1 MVMIN
6 VQDSRIDQGEKV
18 TSQSNHFPLT
28 VVGQEES
35 RTSTSTTDIETVRIQ
50 QDSEKKK
57 QSRLRKLLRIRPNSD
72 IFPKTY
78 PGPTSAPAVL
88 DVLDLAVVNV
98 PSVED
103 GTLSSS
109 PPRTKYT
116 DEKSKTGLWKKLQ
129 RRNTTPIKR
138 IDRSSEQTE
147 QWTSILIKDDQHQ
160 QAKCLPD
167 APDQCPQFST
177 PSLPSK
183 DNRVVRFVDSF
194 SDTDEWVADAEL
206 DSESDPNSLGSGD
219 DSGNSD
225 GKQRTKKKTKRKTK
239 PRGKS
244 RRLAKKL
251 SHQFA
256 DMFSWFGGR
265 GPAGAGSSSEA
276 EAVNNPVLHLVTAAL
291 KVENDPDLTP
301 ASGDHMG
308 SDHLADDRSSI
319 HSLFLEATD
328 ALAEPENTPD
338 TDGDI
343 FSQSSGESDGED
355 SSPVLTPA
363 GQSTANLTIAEKL
376 QIAFE
381 LPETEPYR
389 GEFAC
394 WLVRS
399 VLLKGNIYM
408 TDSHICFYASLPRE
422 YGSIQHSGFLRKRA
436 KAPRKGSA
444 TFWFVLKD
452 DTLSF
457 YRNSTN
463 LYYPLGRVNLKNVV
477 DVQKS
482 KQHQRG
488 FSIVT
493 RDKKYRFKADTE
505 TAREEWMKALKA
517 SMVRARNEGDDVRI
531 VLPFANITELELSG
545 SSSVTDSLRIKV
557 VDDESALAEEYF
569 FAYFNN
575 LPYAYSTLIDLWQ
588 PQRSSPTRPSNP
600 RRKSMY
606 DTTATS
612 ALPLKPADVSSRSG
626 LPTPTGSMALLP
638 PAAETPS
645 NSHHRRTQ
653 SEHPQSGSPT
663 SESDSP
669 RQRIS
674 EDGDATDSSSH
685 PSRSSMS
692 STSAS
697 EFGQSGGEGPSRPA
711 SGWRRKLGHRKTRSD
726 AGVLRDMSVVS
737 GIGGSQPSQP
747 TQKQQQHKEIKAD
760 EFRKTFALPDSEQLI
775 ASYHCS
781 LHRTVPRLG
790 KLYISSNHLCFKSKR
805 VGIRTRLLVPL
816 IDIVDVLEAPGF
828 GWRLRITTRAGDVF
842 LCEFHSPDVRSRCLE
857 VLGRCLREMDCAD
870 TKGVERAL
878 SPLRHQASILDDI
891 ERSDSHV
898 RPSELYNPP
907 VPAALHITLLTI
919 GTRGDVQ
926 PYIALG
932 LRLQTDGHTVRIA
945 THSEYK
951 DWIEGFGIEFREVK
965 GNPAELMRLC
975 VENGMF
981 TVGFLREAVSK
992 FRGWVDELLLS
1003 AYEACKDTNLLIES
1017 PTAMAGLHIAE
1028 HLQIPYF
1035 AAFPMPWTRT
1045 RYYPHPFAVP
1055 DRKRKGLGGLGGSY
1069 NWMTHVMIEGLLWR
1083 GVSGQVNRFRR
1094 KTLGRP
1100 PIQLGTLNDHKIPF
1114 LYSFSPTVVPPPP
1127 DWQDWIHTTGYWFL
1141 DDSDPDWTPPEDL
1154 RQFLEES
1161 KGMPVVYIGFG
1172 SIVVSDPDEMTRT
1185 IISAVLKSNVR
1196 AILSKGW
1203 SGRLATSTP
1212 SEPITYP
1219 PQIYPL
1225 TKPAPHSFLFPLC
1238 TAAIHHGGAGTTAAT
1253 LRAGIPM
1260 SIHPFFGD
1268 QFFWADRISDLGVG
1282 VTLRKLSVNKLSSA
1296 LETLVTDTKMQQRA
1310 RVVGERLQKED
1321 GVGEAIR
1328 CIYRDLDFAQE
1339 RIKHVKT
1346 WVDERWGGSTLWS
1359 GDKKDKERDIAER
1372 RAAESG

>member
-1 MVMIN
+1 MVMMNI
-6 VQDSRIDQGEKV
+6 QDSRIDEGEKV
-18 TSQSNHFPLT
+18 TSESNHFPLT
-28 VVGQEES
+28 VVGKEEG
-35 RTSTSTTDIETVRIQ
+35 RTSTSTTDIETARIQ

-57 QSRLRKLLRIRPNSD
+57 NKSRLRKLLRIRPNSD
-72 IFPKTY
+72 IFPKPY
-78 PGPTSAPAVL
+78 PGPSSAPAVL

-98 PSVED
+98 PSVDE
-103 GTLSSS
+103 GVLSSS
-109 PPRTKYT
+109 PPRTKYA
-116 DEKSKTGLWKKLQ
+116 DEKAKTGLWKKLQ
-129 RRNTTPIKR
+129 RRNTTPVKL

-147 QWTSILIKDDQHQ
+147 HWASILVKDEQPQ
-160 QAKCLPD
+160 QPKCFPD
-167 APDQCPQFST
+167 ASDQCPQFST

-225 GKQRTKKKTKRKTK
+225 CKRRTKKKTKRKTK

-265 GPAGAGSSSEA
+265 GPAGAGTSSEA

-301 ASGDHMG
+301 ASGDHIG

-355 SSPVLTPA
+355 RSPALTPA
-363 GQSTANLTIAEKL
+363 GQSTANFTIAEKL

-381 LPETEPYR
+381 LPEPEPYR
-389 GEFAC
+389 
-394 WLVRS
+394 V
-399 VLLKGNIYM
+399 IYAFM
-408 TDSHICFYASLPRE
+408 RVCLENMDQFNTPASSENEQRHHE
-422 YGSIQHSGFLRKRA
+422 
-436 KAPRKGSA
+436 KA
-444 TFWFVLKD
+444 LQ
-452 DTLSF
+452 LI
-457 YRNSTN
+457 
-463 LYYPLGRVNLKNVV
+463 GRVNLKNVV

-588 PQRSSPTRPSNP
+588 PQRSSPTRPTNP

-612 ALPLKPADVSSRSG
+612 VLPLKPADVSSRSG

-638 PAAETPS
+638 PAAETLS

-653 SEHPQSGSPT
+653 SEHPHSGSPT

-674 EDGDATDSSSH
+674 EDGDVTDSSSH

-697 EFGQSGGEGPSRPA
+697 ELGQSGGEGPSRPA

-726 AGVLRDMSVVS
+726 AGVLRDMGVVS
-737 GIGGSQPSQP
+737 GIGGSQQSQP

-828 GWRLRITTRAGDVF
+828 GWRLRIATRAGDVF
-842 LCEFHSPDVRSRCLE
+842 LCEFHSSDVRSRCLE
-857 VLGRCLREMDCAD
+857 VLGRCLREMDYAD

-891 ERSDSHV
+891 ERSDSHI

-1094 KTLGRP
+1094 KTLRRP

-1154 RQFLEES
+1154 QQFLEES
-1161 KGMPVVYIGFG
+1161 KGKPVVYIGFG

-1212 SEPITYP
+1212 SEPIAYP

-1282 VTLRKLSVNKLSSA
+1282 VTLRKLSVNKLSAA

-1310 RVVGERLQKED
+1310 RVVGERLKRED

-1359 GDKKDKERDIAER
+1359 GDKKDKETDIAETER
-1372 RAAESG
+1372 RATESG